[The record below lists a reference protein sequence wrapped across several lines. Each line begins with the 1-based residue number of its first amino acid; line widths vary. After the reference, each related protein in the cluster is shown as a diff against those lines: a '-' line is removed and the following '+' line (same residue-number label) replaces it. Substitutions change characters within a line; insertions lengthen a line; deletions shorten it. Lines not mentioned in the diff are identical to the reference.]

1 MMKIKYLITVIVL
14 LILIS
19 LLFFGLNKRPGTGE
33 YIENKRNP
41 DIFPD
46 YTSTVIPPNI
56 APLNFSIAD
65 KGKKYYVSIYSD
77 NSRGIKI
84 FSKSEKIVIPK
95 RKWKNLL
102 DNNRGKSVF
111 IDIYIKNPAGKWEK
125 FRTITNKIAG
135 DEIDSYVAFRL
146 INPAYILWEKMGI
159 YQRNIESYSM
169 KPVLLNLTTEKNCMN
184 CHTFCSNNP
193 DKMLLHLRSN
203 PSGTILY
210 NNGALQMLNT
220 GTQFTMSSCVYPAW
234 HPHGDIIAFSVN
246 KIKQKFHSFGS
257 KSQTVI
263 DRASDLVLYDIKNN
277 MITTS
282 PKVSTK
288 RLENLPNWSPDGK
301 YLYFISGPEYDEN
314 IPDTLIKYDLMR
326 ISYDINT
333 NQWGEVDTVLLS
345 EETGKSITFPEVS
358 PDGKYLLFC
367 MTDYGYFSIYS
378 PASDLY
384 LMDLKSF
391 EYKKLDINSDHVESF
406 HSWSSNSRWFLFSSK
421 RIDGLNSRIYFS
433 YIDEEGIVYK
443 PVLLP
448 QKDPAFYSTFI
459 YNFNRPVF
467 IKEKVRLRSKQLTKA
482 AYSTIQNVKFDPEVD
497 IDALSGVTRIRK
509 EDQ

>member
-1 MMKIKYLITVIVL
+1 MIKIKYLIAVL
-14 LILIS
+14 VFLILIS
-19 LLFFGLNKRPGTGE
+19 FLFIGFYKKQGIGK
-33 YIENKRNP
+33 YIENEKTP

-46 YTSTVIPPNI
+46 YTSVVIPPNI
-56 APLNFSIAD
+56 APLNFSVED
-65 KGKKYYVSIYSD
+65 KGKKYYVTIYSD

-84 FSKSEKIVIPK
+84 LSKSGKIVIPK
-95 RKWKNLL
+95 RKWKKLL
-102 DNNRGKSVF
+102 DSNRGKSVY
-111 IDIYIKNPAGKWEK
+111 IDVYTKNTANKWEK
-125 FRTITNKIAG
+125 FSTIINKIAA
-135 DEIDSYVAFRL
+135 DEMDSYVAFRL

-159 YQRNIESYSM
+159 YQRDIESYSM
-169 KPVLLNLTTEKNCMN
+169 KPVLLNRTTEKNCMN
-184 CHTFCSNNP
+184 CHTFCSNSP
-193 DKMLLHLRSN
+193 DKMILHLRSK

-210 NNGALQMLNT
+210 NNGTLQMLNT
-220 GTQFTMSSCVYPAW
+220 GTQFTMSSCVYPSW

-246 KIKQKFHSFGS
+246 KIKQKFHSSGN

-263 DRASDLVLYDIKNN
+263 DRASDLVLYDIKKN

-282 PKVSTK
+282 PKVSTG

-301 YLYFISGPEYDEN
+301 YLYFISGPKYDEN
-314 IPDTLIKYDLMR
+314 VPDTLIRYDLMR

-333 NQWGEVDTVLLS
+333 NEWGEVDTVLLS
-345 EETGKSITFPEVS
+345 ENTGKSITFPEVS

-378 PASDLY
+378 PSSDLY

-391 EYKKLDINSDHVESF
+391 EYKKLDINSEHVESF

-433 YIDEEGIVYK
+433 YIDEEGNVYK

-448 QKDPAFYSTFI
+448 QRDPTFYSTFI

-467 IKEKVRLRSKQLTKA
+467 IKEKVRLSSKELTKA
-482 AYSTIQNVKFDPEVD
+482 AYSTIQNVNFDPGVD
-497 IDALSGVTRIRK
+497 IDALSGVTRIKK
-509 EDQ
+509 ENQ

>member
-1 MMKIKYLITVIVL
+1 MIKTKYLIAVIVF

-19 LLFFGLNKRPGTGE
+19 FLFIGLNKKPVIGE
-33 YIENKRNP
+33 YIENERTP

-46 YTSTVIPPNI
+46 YTSTVLPPNI
-56 APLNFSIAD
+56 APLNFIIRENGS
-65 KGKKYYVSIYSD
+65 KYFIRVYSG
-77 NSRGIKI
+77 NSREIKI
-84 FSKSEKIVIPK
+84 LSRNQKIVIPR

-102 DNNRGKSVF
+102 KNNHGKYIY
-111 IDIYIKNPAGKWEK
+111 IDIYIKNPVSKWEK
-125 FRTITNKIAG
+125 YRTIINTIAA

-159 YQRNIESYSM
+159 YQRDIESYSM

-184 CHTFCSNNP
+184 CHTFCSNSP
-193 DKMLLHLRSN
+193 DKMILHLRSS

-210 NNGALQMLNT
+210 NNGTLQMLNT
-220 GTQFTMSSCVYPAW
+220 GTRFTMSSCVYPSW

-246 KIKQKFHSFGS
+246 KIEQRFHSSGK

-263 DRASDLVLYDIKNN
+263 DRASDLVLYDIKKN

-282 PKVSTK
+282 PKVSTG

-301 YLYFISGPEYDEN
+301 YLYFISGPKYDEN
-314 IPDTLIKYDLMR
+314 VPDTLIRYDLMR

-333 NQWGEVDTVLLS
+333 NKWGEVDTLLLS

-391 EYKKLDINSDHVESF
+391 EYKKLNINSKHVESF

-421 RIDGLNSRIYFS
+421 RIDCLNSRIYFS
-433 YIDEEGIVYK
+433 YIDEEGNVYK

-448 QKDPAFYSTFI
+448 QRDPTFYGTFI

-467 IKEKVRLRSKQLTKA
+467 IKEKVRLSSKELTKA
-482 AYSTIQNVKFDPEVD
+482 AYSSIQNVNFDPEVD
-497 IDALSGVTRIRK
+497 IDALSGVTRIKK
-509 EDQ
+509 ENQ

>member
-1 MMKIKYLITVIVL
+1 MIKTKYLMVVIVFLVLISIL
-14 LILIS
+14 LIGIY
-19 LLFFGLNKRPGTGE
+19 KKPVIGE
-33 YIENKRNP
+33 YIEKESIP

-46 YTSTVIPPNI
+46 YTSTVLPPNI
-56 APLNFSIAD
+56 APLNFII
-65 KGKKYYVSIYSD
+65 KENGEKYYVKIYSD
-77 NSRGIKI
+77 HSREIKI
-84 FSKSEKIVIPK
+84 LSKNRKIVIPK
-95 RKWKNLL
+95 RKWRNLL
-102 DNNRGKSVF
+102 NNNRGKSIF
-111 IDIYIKNPAGKWEK
+111 IDIYIKNQAGKWEK
-125 FRTITNKIAG
+125 FKTIINTIAG
-135 DEIDSYVAFRL
+135 DEMDSYVAFRL

-159 YQRNIESYSM
+159 YQRDIESYSM
-169 KPVLLNLTTEKNCMN
+169 KPILLNRTTEKNCMN

-193 DKMLLHLRSN
+193 DKMILHLRSK

-210 NNGALQMLNT
+210 NNGILQMLNT
-220 GTQFTMSSCVYPAW
+220 GTQFTMSSCVYPSW

-246 KIKQKFHSFGS
+246 KIKQKFHSAGN

-263 DRASDLVLYDIKNN
+263 DRASDIVLYDINKN
-277 MITTS
+277 MLTTS
-282 PKVSTK
+282 PKVSTG

-301 YLYFISGPEYDEN
+301 YLYFISGPKYYEN
-314 IPDTLIKYDLMR
+314 VPDTLIRYDLMR

-333 NQWGEVDTVLLS
+333 NKWGKVDTVLLS

-406 HSWSSNSRWFLFSSK
+406 HSWSSNSRWFLFISK
-421 RIDGLNSRIYFS
+421 RIDGFNSRIYFS
-433 YIDEEGIVYK
+433 HIDEEGNVYK

-448 QKDPAFYSTFI
+448 QRDPEFYSTFI

-467 IKEKVRLRSKQLTKA
+467 IKEKVRLSSKELTRA
-482 AYSTIQNVKFDPEVD
+482 AFGTIQNVKFDPEVD
-497 IDALSGVTRIRK
+497 IDALSGVTRIKK
-509 EDQ
+509 ENQ